1 MSQSETTDGANLVI
15 FQVLDELLR
24 SPRAVAERARAG
36 GDLRPLF
43 LAALGALVFGA
54 GIFGATLATSRGG
67 VQLLYSGVKLPLAL
81 IATLLL
87 VVPAFHAIAAGLGRP
102 LGFSA
107 MVGLLLAAAGRGALV
122 LIALSPVI
130 WLCFDRGLTYQP
142 GVLLASLCYALSGL
156 AALELVL
163 RGIGFDFRGFLIVS
177 VFGLVLFATGGQTAW
192 MMRPFLGRPSAQN
205 VPFLRHRE
213 SSFMDALGQSA
224 RSSLGIYDRSR
235 LLEED
240 EGGSHEPSSRGDRDE
255 SR

>member
-1 MSQSETTDGANLVI
+1 MTQPDATGEPTPII
-15 FQVLDELLR
+15 FQMLDELLR
-24 SPRAVAERARAG
+24 SPRAVAERTRSG

-43 LAALGALVFGA
+43 LAALGALLFGA

-67 VQLLYSGVKLPLAL
+67 MQLVYSGVKLPVAL
-81 IATLLL
+81 LATLLL

-107 MVGLLLAAAGRGALV
+107 IVGLMLAAAGRGALV

-130 WLCFDRGLTYQP
+130 WLCFDRGLSYHP
-142 GVLLASLCYALSGL
+142 GVLLAAACYALSGL

-163 RGIGFDFRGFLIVS
+163 RGIGFDARGLLIVS

-192 MMRPFLGRPSAQN
+192 MMRPFLGRPSARH

-213 SSFMDALGQSA
+213 SSFVDALGQSA
-224 RSSLGIYDRSR
+224 RSSLGLYASVRGS
-235 LLEED
+235 ED
-240 EGGSHEPSSRGDRDE
+240 EYGSQAPSQPGDADE

>member
-1 MSQSETTDGANLVI
+1 MTQPDMTREPAPII

-24 SPRAVAERARAG
+24 SPRTVAERTRSG

-67 VQLLYSGVKLPLAL
+67 MQLLYSGVKLPFAL
-81 IATLLL
+81 LATLLL

-107 MVGLLLAAAGRGALV
+107 IVGLMLAAAGRGALV

-130 WLCFDRGLTYQP
+130 WLCFDQGLTYHP
-142 GVLLASLCYALSGL
+142 GVLLAAACYALSGL

-163 RGIGFDFRGFLIVS
+163 RGIGFDARGLLIVS

-192 MMRPFLGRPSAQN
+192 MMRPFLGRPSAQH

-213 SSFMDALGQSA
+213 SSFVDALGQSA
-224 RSSLGIYDRSR
+224 RSSLGLYDSAGELDREFGAR
-235 LLEED
+235 A
-240 EGGSHEPSSRGDRDE
+240 PSQPGESDE

>member
-1 MSQSETTDGANLVI
+1 MSHFEAEAAAPAV
-15 FQVLDELLR
+15 FRVLDELLR
-24 SPRAVAERARAG
+24 SPRAVAERTRAG

-67 VQLLYSGVKLPLAL
+67 LQLLYSGVKLPFAL

-102 LGFSA
+102 LSFSA

-122 LIALSPVI
+122 LIALSPVV
-130 WLCFDRGLTYQP
+130 WLCFDRGLGYHP
-142 GVLLASLCYALSGL
+142 GVLLASACYALAGL

-163 RGIGFDFRGFLIVS
+163 RGIGFDLRGALIVG
-177 VFGLVLFATGGQTAW
+177 VFGLVLLATGGQTAW
-192 MMRPFLGRPSAQN
+192 MMRPFLGRPSARY

-213 SSFMDALGQSA
+213 SSFVDALGQSA
-224 RSSLGIYDRSR
+224 RSSLGLYRSASV
-235 LLEED
+235 LED
-240 EGGSHEPSSRGDRDE
+240 ESGPRAPSEQEPSDE